1 MQRLGEALL
10 ATGLV
15 AAAGVSGPAV
25 VRSALA
31 SGRMQDAGPALTE
44 LQEDLRARRAAVRKA
59 LGPEA
64 LFIQFSAPPRVYS
77 NDVTYEYR
85 QDSDLLY
92 LTGID
97 QEGTILVMLPGNRTR
112 TEFLFVRD
120 PDPRHEHRSGHLLTE
135 EEAREAS
142 GIEEVRLA
150 SEFEGFVKG
159 LMNRRPY
166 GPQGTLDLEE
176 YAAFFDALGDGRARL
191 ALVFGHRPG
200 PEEELPPVYRFAEK
214 MRQRL
219 VGATVVDATD
229 VVWGLRQVKT
239 PWEQDVMRRSGRISS
254 NAHRAALR
262 ATRPGR
268 FEYEVEAELE
278 KVYLESGARG
288 WSYPSIVG
296 SGPNATILHYER
308 SRRRMEDGDVLLIDA
323 AANYEGLT
331 VDITRTWP
339 VSGRFSPEQADLW
352 GLVLEAQEAG
362 KAAAVPGNRTKD
374 VEEATA
380 AVVRKG
386 LLDLGLV
393 TDADSDQFRT
403 WFTHGV
409 CHWIGMDVHDVGDYR
424 WPLEPGMTFVVEPG
438 IYIRESALD
447 LLPDTPENRAFAEA
461 VRPAVRRYKDIGVR
475 VEDSFLLTAHGL
487 ENLSRTLPRTVEEI
501 EAFMATAR

>member
-1 MQRLGEALL
+1 MRRLGGILL
-10 ATGLV
+10 ATMLPAAV
-15 AAAGVSGPAV
+15 APAG
-25 VRSALA
+25 
-31 SGRMQDAGPALTE
+31 E
-44 LQEDLRARRAAVRKA
+44 LQDDLRARRQAVRAA
-59 LGPEA
+59 LGPET
-64 LFIQFSAPPRVYS
+64 LFIQFSAPPRLYS
-77 NDVTYEYR
+77 NDVNYEYR

-97 QEGTILVMLPGNRTR
+97 QEGTILVMLPGNRSK

-120 PDPRHEHRSGHLLTE
+120 PDPRHEHRSGHLLTK

-142 GIEEVRLA
+142 GVEEVRLV
-150 SEFEGFVKG
+150 SEFAGFVKG

-166 GPQGTLDLEE
+166 GKRWSVDPGE

-191 ALVFGHRPG
+191 ALVFGPRPG
-200 PEEELPPVYRFAEK
+200 PDEELPPVYRFAEK

-219 VGATVVDATD
+219 VGATLVDATD

-239 PWEQDVMRRSGRISS
+239 PYEQEVMRRSGKVSS
-254 NAHRAALR
+254 NAHRAAMR

-268 FEYEVEAELE
+268 HEYEVEAELE

-308 SRRRMEDGDVLLIDA
+308 SERLMEAGDVLLIDA

-339 VSGRFSPEQADLW
+339 VNGRFSPEQADLW
-352 GLVLEAQEAG
+352 KVVLAAQEAG
-362 KAAAVPGNRTKD
+362 RKAAVPGALTTA

-380 AVVRKG
+380 EVVRKG
-386 LLDLGLV
+386 LLELGLV
-393 TDADSDQFRT
+393 TDARSEQFRT
-403 WFTHGV
+403 WYTHGI

-424 WPLEPGMTFVVEPG
+424 RPLEPGMTFVIEPG

-447 LLPDTPENRAFAEA
+447 LLEDTPENRAFAEA
-461 VRPAVRRYKDIGVR
+461 VRPVVQRYKDIGVR
-475 VEDSFLLTAHGL
+475 VEDSFLLTADGL
-487 ENLSRTLPRTVEEI
+487 EVLSGTVPRTAEEI
-501 EAFMATAR
+501 ESFMAGQ

>member
-1 MQRLGEALL
+1 MLL
-10 ATGLV
+10 ATTLV
-15 AAAGVSGPAV
+15 TAAAPA
-25 VRSALA
+25 
-31 SGRMQDAGPALTE
+31 GE
-44 LQEDLRARRAAVRKA
+44 LQDDLRARREAVSAA
-59 LGPEA
+59 LGPET
-64 LFIQFSAPPRVYS
+64 LFIQFSAPARVYS

-97 QEGTILVMLPGNRTR
+97 QEGTILVMLPGNRVMR
-112 TEFLFVRD
+112 EFLFVRD
-120 PDPRHEHRSGHLLTE
+120 PDPRHEHWSGHLLTK

-142 GIEEVRLA
+142 GVEEVRLV
-150 SEFEGFVKG
+150 SEFHAFLKG
-159 LMNRRPY
+159 LMNRRPA
-166 GPQGTLDLEE
+166 GKRWNVDPGE

-191 ALVFGHRPG
+191 AVVFGPRPG
-200 PEEELPPVYRFAEK
+200 PDEDLPPVFRFAEK

-219 VGATVVDATD
+219 VGATLVDATD

-239 PWEQDVMRRSGRISS
+239 PYEQDVMRRSGKVSS
-254 NAHRAALR
+254 NAHRAAMR

-268 FEYEVEAELE
+268 YEYEVEAELE
-278 KVYLESGARG
+278 KVYVESGARG

-308 SRRRMEDGDVLLIDA
+308 SDRRMEDGDVLLIDA

-339 VSGRFSPEQADLW
+339 VNGRFSPEQADLW
-352 GLVLEAQEAG
+352 KLVLAAQEAG
-362 KAAAVPGNRTKD
+362 RKAAVPGALTTA

-386 LLDLGLV
+386 LLELGLV
-393 TDADSDQFRT
+393 TDADSEQFRT
-403 WFTHGV
+403 WYTHGV

-424 WPLEPGMTFVVEPG
+424 RPLEPGMTFVIEPG

-447 LLPDTPENRAFAEA
+447 LLPDTPENQAFVEA
-461 VRPAVRRYKDIGVR
+461 VRPAVQRYRDTGVR
-475 VEDSFLLTAHGL
+475 VEDSFLLTAEGL
-487 ENLSRTLPRTVEEI
+487 ETLSETVPRTVEEI
-501 EAFMATAR
+501 ESFMAGQ